1 MLRLHCKPL
10 ADHLGIAFTVCK
22 SYTNYYY
29 ASTIP
34 HSGLQMIMGAMEVQT
49 LFNKPSWQGGWGGGG
64 RRLYN
69 VVYNA
74 NLI

>member
-10 ADHLGIAFTVCK
+10 ADHLGMAFTVCQC
-22 SYTNYYY
+22 Y
-29 ASTIP
+29 ASTMP
-34 HSGLQMIMGAMEVQT
+34 YSGLQMIMGATEVQT
-49 LFNKPSWQGGWGGGG
+49 LFNKPRWQRGGGGG